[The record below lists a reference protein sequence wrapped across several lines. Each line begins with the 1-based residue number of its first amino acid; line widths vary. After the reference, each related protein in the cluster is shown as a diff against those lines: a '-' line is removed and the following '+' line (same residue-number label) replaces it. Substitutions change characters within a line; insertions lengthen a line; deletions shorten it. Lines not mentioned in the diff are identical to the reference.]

1 MDSRQ
6 QTVGLLVK
14 KFSTFFRAA
23 FYLPGESF
31 WRKTTSRKKW
41 VFHIFLKLRVEIN
54 LTRNNLVCSLLKRLR
69 FLIVELLFVIFFQ
82 QCRIFSS
89 ILGFQYELLPYLA
102 QKFRHSG
109 RKSILR
115 VQVKVWRQI
124 GFRLQSVK
132 VFKSIWTLHKSLSD
146 FSWESAARSSGL
158 HSTCTRAHFEK
169 MTIVSRKHVS
179 FIVMGLRVERKKKW
193 LLTIFCPH
201 CCRNFI
207 LSLQNNNLI
216 FCWTF
221 FLILCFLRSEQE
233 LLRLFTQKFWLFC
246 WSCIPRL

>member
-1 MDSRQ
+1 M
-6 QTVGLLVK
+6 
-14 KFSTFFRAA
+14 
-23 FYLPGESF
+23 
-31 WRKTTSRKKW
+31 
-41 VFHIFLKLRVEIN
+41 EIN

-109 RKSILR
+109 RKCILR
-115 VQVKVWRQI
+115 VQVKVWRKI

-146 FSWESAARSSGL
+146 FSWKSAARSSGL
-158 HSTCTRAHFEK
+158 HSTCTRARFEK

-179 FIVMGLRVERKKKW
+179 LIVMGLRVERKKNW
-193 LLTIFCPH
+193 LLTMFRPH

-207 LSLQNNNLI
+207 LSLQI
-216 FCWTF
+216 WFFVEHFFSSYVFWDPSKRCWD
-221 FLILCFLRSEQE
+221 FLRTNFGTFVEAAFHVYRQTIWGETIFSNEYSSSC
-233 LLRLFTQKFWLFC
+233 LFVTWRGKYFA
-246 WSCIPRL
+246 